1 MANEVIARYADGR
14 TLKGTSLDV
23 DPNRSKFHV
32 RTADGVMTPVLLSE
46 IKALFFVKSAEG
58 NPSHVEGR
66 VIAPVDPRLRGARLV
81 EVTFL
86 DGEKV
91 VGLTSGT
98 AKNKTYFFL
107 VPVDVKS
114 NNVRILVNADQIAS
128 MLPLAPPADE

>member
-1 MANEVIARYADGR
+1 MTNEVVARYADGR

-23 DPNRSKFHV
+23 DPNRSKFHL
-32 RTADGVMTPVLLSE
+32 RTADGVMTSVLLSE
-46 IKALFFVKSAEG
+46 LKALFFVKSAKG

-66 VIAPVDPRLRGARLV
+66 VIAPVDPRLRGTRLV

-107 VPVDVKS
+107 VPVDDSS
-114 NNVRILVNADQIAS
+114 NNVRILVNADQLAS
-128 MLPLAPPADE
+128 MSPVAPATDE